1 MYFLFKSALVVISP
15 ELSINFYSISKGLNV
30 KHTFVTNRRE
40 KQSNRK
46 SYTILSKADET
57 EIDYCST
64 FHLMSKETTKQFET
78 KLILDEI
85 TEPMSPLWNSV
96 SLGCVWI
103 ITEWIV
109 KQSVWDSN
117 SGVLVFNYAVT
128 HSVCTYRLAMF

>member
-1 MYFLFKSALVVISP
+1 MKNCLTEFNNRNLYFLFKSALVVISP

-64 FHLMSKETTKQFET
+64 FHLMSKETTKQFKT

-85 TEPMSPLWNSV
+85 TEPMSPL
-96 SLGCVWI
+96 
-103 ITEWIV
+103 
-109 KQSVWDSN
+109 
-117 SGVLVFNYAVT
+117 
-128 HSVCTYRLAMF
+128 